1 MKLEFPDSY
10 EVLSAFVK
18 KCNFFDLIVIEE
30 FRNSSHETFFREVFK
45 TIIVNQ
51 SFDKVLADLPD
62 LESAN
67 LPDLEFA
74 DLPDLPDLPVSE
86 FGDLP
91 DSELSSLN
99 TNATNLFPAKLPD
112 LELANLQDFFP

>member
-10 EVLSAFVK
+10 EVLSAYVE

-30 FRNSSHETFFREVFK
+30 FRNSCHETFFREVFK
-45 TIIVNQ
+45 TTIVNQ
-51 SFDKVLADLPD
+51 SGDKVLADLSD

-74 DLPDLPDLPVSE
+74 DLPDLSDSE
-86 FGDLP
+86 FADLP

-99 TNATNLFPAKLPD
+99 TNVSNLFPAKLPD
-112 LELANLQDFFP
+112 LEFGNLLDMD